1 MAKAKW
7 VAFPHA
13 GEYAYQGAALKKHW
27 TRLHRGDCEPFPRDQ
42 ALQQAWRLYH
52 AGAFQQAAEAG
63 RSLGGAG
70 GHVAVK
76 ATTIYATHLE
86 TARARKLELFEEAMR
101 LAESTLAQRS
111 ADANAH
117 YFFALAAGRYSQGIS
132 VAKALAQGLGGRIKQ
147 ALDRALELEPAHAD
161 ANIALGAWHAEIV
174 AKIGA
179 VVGGLTYGASR
190 EAAVEHFQRALKL
203 NPDSAVARIEYA
215 NGLAL
220 LFGKARLAQAEALY
234 AEAAQQEPMDAMER
248 LDVDLARAELED

>member
-1 MAKAKW
+1 MATAQW
-7 VAFPHA
+7 VRFPHE
-13 GEYAYQGAALKKHW
+13 GEYAYPGTELKKHW
-27 TRLHRGDCEPFPRDQ
+27 ARLHRGDCEPFPRNQ
-42 ALQQAWRLYH
+42 ALQDAWRLYH
-52 AGAFQQAAEAG
+52 AGAFQKAAQAG
-63 RSLGGAG
+63 RALGGAG

-76 ATTIYATHLE
+76 ATTIYGTYLE
-86 TARARKLELFEEAMR
+86 TAQPKKVKLFEEAMR
-101 LAESTLAQRS
+101 LAEQTLTSRPS
-111 ADANAH
+111 DTNAH
-117 YFFALAAGRYSQGIS
+117 YFYALAAGRYSQGIS

-161 ANIALGAWHAEIV
+161 ANIALGAWHAEII
-174 AKIGA
+174 AKVGA

-203 NPDSAVARIEYA
+203 NPDSAIARIEYA

-248 LDVDLARAELED
+248 LDVELARAELED

>member
-7 VAFPHA
+7 VPFPHA
-13 GEYAYQGAALKKHW
+13 AEYAYQGAALKKHW
-27 TRLHRGDCEPFPRDQ
+27 ARLHRGDCEPFPKDE

-63 RSLGGAG
+63 VSLGGAG
-70 GHVAVK
+70 GHAAVK
-76 ATTIYATHLE
+76 ATTIYATYLE
-86 TARARKLELFEEAMR
+86 TAQPRKLKLFEGAMR
-101 LAESTLAQRS
+101 LAEQALARRPG
-111 ADANAH
+111 DANAH
-117 YFFALAAGRYSQGIS
+117 YFYALAAGRYSQGIS

-147 ALDRALELEPAHAD
+147 ALDRALELEPVHAD
-161 ANIALGAWHAEIV
+161 ANIALGAWHAEII
-174 AKIGA
+174 AKVGA
-179 VVGGLTYGASR
+179 MVGGLTYGASR

-234 AEAAQQEPMDAMER
+234 AEAARQKPMDAMER
-248 LDVDLARAELED
+248 LDVELAQAELED